1 MWNELFDNLWKDV
14 ICFHHFEKCQKIL
27 LIFNISSLGMN
38 FAVRQN
44 EKNCWK
50 SSEFRLSN
58 IGSEFSRNWPTLFQS
73 MWESHSAWK
82 FLNKKRYSK
91 WRRVIS
97 SWFDLICLKNDLIHS
112 WYLTRHLI
120 VVDNFFTQISR
131 STPKA
136 NLLLTICPIDNLTII
151 SFATCLELSLPIR
164 IK

>member
-1 MWNELFDNLWKDV
+1 MLYAFTTLKNASKFYWFSTFQALEWISPFDKM
-14 ICFHHFEKCQKIL
+14 KKIVE
-27 LIFNISSLGMN
+27 NRVN
-38 FAVRQN
+38 FAYPILAVNSAVIGQLCFKVCGNRIPLEN
-44 EKNCWK
+44 FWTKSDIKN
-50 SSEFRLSN
+50 
-58 IGSEFSRNWPTLFQS
+58 GAP
-73 MWESHSAWK
+73 
-82 FLNKKRYSK
+82 
-91 WRRVIS
+91 RRVIS

-112 WYLTRHLI
+112 WNLTRHLI